1 MNLSANAA
9 RVSALTK
16 ELSNRWHETQ
26 EYWLDAKSREFD
38 TEYMEPLI
46 SNVDTGAVI
55 IEQLNKLV
63 AKIRSDCE

>member
-9 RVSALTK
+9 RLSALTK
-16 ELSNRWHETQ
+16 EIANRWSETR
-26 EYWLDAKSREFD
+26 EEWLDAKCREFD
-38 TEYMEPLI
+38 NKYMEPLI

-63 AKIRSDCE
+63 EKIRSDCE

>member
-16 ELSNRWHETQ
+16 ELANRWHETQ
-26 EYWLDAKSREFD
+26 EHWLDAKAREFD
-38 TEYMEPLI
+38 TKYMEPLI